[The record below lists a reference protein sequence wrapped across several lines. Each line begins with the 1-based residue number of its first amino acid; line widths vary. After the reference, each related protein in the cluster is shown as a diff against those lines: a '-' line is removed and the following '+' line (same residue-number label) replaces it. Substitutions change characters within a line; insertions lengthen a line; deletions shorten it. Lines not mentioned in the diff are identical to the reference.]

1 MPLPPT
7 TQRLQRLLWALLA
20 WAGIIFGRLIW
31 LQVIQH
37 DELLKKAEQQQQ
49 RTEEVQAL
57 RGSILDRTGQPLA
70 KTLPADSIAVDPQDI
85 PDLKIA
91 ADRLARL
98 LNLDRVV
105 LHDRLVASQA
115 RGSHFMW
122 VARKVDSKS
131 AERVRALKLS
141 YVEFRSELKRFYPH
155 GTLAS
160 HVLGSIG
167 YVEGSDAERG
177 SAGIESFF
185 EEDLAGRPGL
195 ARVLTDVHQTAYES
209 FVTRAPEAGADL
221 TLSIDP
227 NLQYEA
233 ERQLDKAIASS
244 HAHTG
249 SIVAINPYTGDILA
263 MANYPRYD
271 PNLPLTSKDD
281 PAIRSNLAIT
291 TPFEPGSVF
300 KVVTVSAA
308 LESTSLT
315 PDSLINCGNGK
326 INLFGR
332 VIHDDHPN
340 SVLSVA
346 DVLAKSSNIGA
357 IQIALKTGERPLYK
371 YQKLF
376 GFGQKTG
383 IELAGE
389 SGGNLRD
396 VKNWMP
402 SSIGSLA
409 MGHEVSVT
417 SIQLAVAGAAIANGG
432 LKVKPRLVIARQAP
446 GQPMQHLTPEPPQR
460 ILRPETAIT
469 MRQLM
474 EGVVL
479 RGTGRGHANLKG
491 YTSGG
496 KTGSAQIYDAKA
508 HVYTHN
514 YNASFL
520 GFAPVAN
527 PQIVIAVTLNH
538 TSGGTAGYGGPVA
551 APVFR
556 EVAMDALRMLDVPK
570 DLPEGNLLAA
580 NSSRLGDS
588 PKDLS
593 SKAGLFNPP
602 GQRPVSSVT
611 PPPVQKDASAS
622 AGTSSPDRRPFLD
635 DEKTRKG
642 NEDRQP
648 ILTASTKP
656 GVQPAPDYSG
666 KSLRSV
672 LEESALSGFLIEV
685 HGSGLAR
692 SQDPPPGTPLRP
704 NALVR
709 VQFGR

>member
-20 WAGIIFGRLIW
+20 WAGIIFGRLVW
-31 LQVIQH
+31 LQVIRH
-37 DELLKKAEQQQQ
+37 DELLRLAEQQQQ

-70 KTLPADSIAVDPQDI
+70 KTLPADSVAVDPQKI

-91 ADRLARL
+91 ADLLSHTLGVDRPQLLQRL
-98 LNLDRVV
+98 
-105 LHDRLVASQA
+105 HASQA

-122 VARKVDSKS
+122 VARKLDAKPANRLRSK
-131 AERVRALKLS
+131 KLP
-141 YVEFRSELKRFYPH
+141 YVEFRTELRRFYPH
-155 GTLAS
+155 HELAS
-160 HVLGSIG
+160 HVVGSIG
-167 YVEGSDAERG
+167 YVDGSDAERG
-177 SAGIESFF
+177 SGGIESSF
-185 EEDLAGRPGL
+185 EEDLAGRPGV
-195 ARVLTDVHQTAYES
+195 ARVLTDVHQTPYES

-244 HAHTG
+244 HARTG

-271 PNLPLTSKDD
+271 PNLPPSSDSD
-281 PAIRSNLAIT
+281 SAARSNLAIS

-300 KVVTVSAA
+300 KVVTLSAA
-308 LESTSLT
+308 FETTNLT
-315 PDSLINCGNGK
+315 PDTLINCGNGSF
-326 INLFGR
+326 NLYGR
-332 VIHDDHPN
+332 VIHDTHN
-340 SVLSVA
+340 YSILSVA

-357 IQIALKTGERPLYK
+357 IQIALKTGDRPLYK
-371 YQKLF
+371 YQRLF

-389 SGGNLRD
+389 SSGNLRD
-396 VKNWMP
+396 VKQWMAT
-402 SSIGSLA
+402 SIGSLA

-417 SIQLAVAGAAIANGG
+417 SLQLAVAGAAVANGG
-432 LKVKPRLVIARQAP
+432 LKVKPRLVIARQKP
-446 GQPMQHLTPEPPQR
+446 GQPLQHIPVEPPVR

-479 RGTGRGHANLKG
+479 RGTGRGLANLKG

-496 KTGSAQIYDAKA
+496 KTGSAQIYDAKMHA
-508 HVYTHN
+508 YTHN

-527 PQIVIAVTLNH
+527 PQIVVAVTLNH
-538 TSGGTAGYGGPVA
+538 TTGGSLGYGGPVA

-570 DLPEGNLLAA
+570 DLPEGDTKVARKA
-580 NSSRLGDS
+580 DSSKDS
-588 PKDLS
+588 SNDLS
-593 SKAGLFNPP
+593 TRAGLFVPP

-611 PPPVQKDASAS
+611 PPPVREEASAS
-622 AGTSSPDRRPFLD
+622 AETSSPDRRPFL
-635 DEKTRKG
+635 
-642 NEDRQP
+642 
-648 ILTASTKP
+648 TASAEMSGGSRT
-656 GVQPAPDYSG
+656 PDFSG

-672 LEESALSGFLIEV
+672 LEESAAAGLPVEV

-692 SQDPPPGTPLRP
+692 SQDPPPGAPIRP
-704 NALVR
+704 HALVR
-709 VQFGR
+709 VQLGR

>member
-1 MPLPPT
+1 MLLTPT
-7 TQRLQRLLWALLA
+7 TRRLQVLLWVLLA
-20 WAGIIFGRLIW
+20 WAGVIFGRLIW
-31 LQVIQH
+31 LQVIRH
-37 DELLKKAEQQQQ
+37 DELLRMAEQQQQ

-70 KTLPADSIAVDPQDI
+70 KTLPADSVVVDPQKI

-91 ADRLARL
+91 ADKLSRTLSVDKAALLQRLKFY
-98 LNLDRVV
+98 
-105 LHDRLVASQA
+105 QA

-122 VARKVDSKS
+122 VARKLDSGP
-131 AERVRALKLS
+131 ADRLRAQKLP
-141 YVEFRSELKRFYPH
+141 YVEFRTELRRFYPH
-155 GTLAS
+155 HTLAS
-160 HVLGSIG
+160 HALGSIG
-167 YVEGSDAERG
+167 YVDGSDAERG
-177 SAGIESFF
+177 SAGIEASF

-209 FVTRAPEAGADL
+209 IVTRAPEAGSNL
-221 TLSIDP
+221 MLSIDP

-244 HAHTG
+244 HARTG
-249 SIVAINPYTGDILA
+249 SIIAINPYTGDILA

-271 PNLPLTSKDD
+271 PNLPASQDED
-281 PAIRSNLAIT
+281 PAARSNLAIS

-300 KVVTVSAA
+300 KVITLSAA
-308 LESTSLT
+308 LETTNLT
-315 PDSLINCGNGK
+315 PDSLFNCGNGV
-326 INLFGR
+326 INLYGR
-332 VIHDDHPN
+332 VIHDTHRY
-340 SVLSVA
+340 SILSMA

-357 IQIALKTGERPLYK
+357 IQIALKTGEVPLYK
-371 YQKLF
+371 YQRLF

-396 VKNWMP
+396 VKQWMAT
-402 SSIGSLA
+402 SIGSLA

-417 SIQLAVAGAAIANGG
+417 SLQLAVAGAVIANGG
-432 LKVKPRLVIARQAP
+432 LKVKPRLVIARQKP
-446 GQPMQHLTPEPPQR
+446 GQPLQHIAPEQPVR

-469 MRQLM
+469 MRQMM

-479 RGTGRGHANLKG
+479 RGTGRGLANLKG

-538 TSGGTAGYGGPVA
+538 TTGGTAGYGGPVA

-570 DLPEGNLLAA
+570 DLPEGDTKLAHQSD
-580 NSSRLGDS
+580 SS
-588 PKDLS
+588 KDFS
-593 SKAGLFNPP
+593 NKAGLFAQP
-602 GQRPVSSVT
+602 GQRSVSSVT
-611 PPPVQKDASAS
+611 PPPVREGASAS
-622 AGTSSPDRRPFLD
+622 AEVSSSDRRPFF
-635 DEKTRKG
+635 
-642 NEDRQP
+642 NEESQP
-648 ILTASTKP
+648 VLTANAQTP
-656 GVQPAPDYSG
+656 GGRRTPDFIG
-666 KSLRSV
+666 KSVRFV
-672 LEESALSGFLIEV
+672 LEESMAAGFPVET
-685 HGSGLAR
+685 HGEGLAR

-704 NALVR
+704 HALVR

>member
-1 MPLPPT
+1 MPPPST
-7 TQRLQRLLWALLA
+7 TQRLQWLLWTLLA
-20 WAGIIFGRLIW
+20 WAGIIFGRLVW
-31 LQVIQH
+31 LQVIRH
-37 DELLKKAEQQQQ
+37 DELLRMAEQQQQ
-49 RTEEVQAL
+49 KIIEVQAL

-70 KTLPADSIAVDPQDI
+70 KTLPADSVVVDPQKI

-91 ADRLARL
+91 ADVLARTL
-98 LNLDRVV
+98 DLDRSQ
-105 LHDRLVASQA
+105 LYQRLKGYQA

-122 VARKVDSKS
+122 VARKLDAKP
-131 AERVRALKLS
+131 AERLRAKKLS
-141 YVEFRSELKRFYPH
+141 YIEFRTELRRFYPH
-155 GTLAS
+155 HELAS
-160 HVLGSIG
+160 HVVGSIG
-167 YVEGSDAERG
+167 YVDGSDAERG
-177 SAGIESFF
+177 SGGIESSF
-185 EEDLAGRPGL
+185 EEDLAGRPGE
-195 ARVLTDVHQTAYES
+195 ARVLNDVRQTPYES
-209 FVTRAPEAGADL
+209 FVTRAPEAGSDL

-244 HAHTG
+244 HARTG

-271 PNLPLTSKDD
+271 PNLPPSSDAD
-281 PAIRSNLAIT
+281 SAARSNLAIS

-300 KVVTVSAA
+300 KVVTLSAA
-308 LESTSLT
+308 LETTNLT
-315 PDSLINCGNGK
+315 PDSLFNCGNGVL
-326 INLFGR
+326 NLYGR
-332 VIHDDHPN
+332 LIHDTHRY
-340 SVLSVA
+340 SILSMA

-357 IQIALKTGERPLYK
+357 IQIALKTGEKPLYK
-371 YQKLF
+371 YQRLF

-396 VKNWMP
+396 VKQWMP

-417 SIQLAVAGAAIANGG
+417 SLQLAVAGAAIANGG
-432 LKVKPRLVIARQAP
+432 LKVKPRLVIARQKP
-446 GQPMQHLTPEPPQR
+446 GQPLQRIPAEPPVR

-479 RGTGRGHANLKG
+479 RGTGRGLANLRG

-538 TSGGTAGYGGPVA
+538 TTGGSAGYGGPVA

-556 EVAMDALRMLDVPK
+556 EIAMDALRMLDVPK
-570 DLPEGNLLAA
+570 DLPEEDTKLA
-580 NSSRLGDS
+580 RRTDS
-588 PKDLS
+588 KSDPSNHAPKDLTKDS
-593 SKAGLFNPP
+593 FRAGLFTPP
-602 GQRPVSSVT
+602 GQRTVSSVT
-611 PPPVQKDASAS
+611 PPPVREDASVS
-622 AGTSSPDRRPFLD
+622 AETSLSDRRPFL
-635 DEKTRKG
+635 
-642 NEDRQP
+642 
-648 ILTASTKP
+648 TASAERSGGPRT
-656 GVQPAPDYSG
+656 PDFSG

-672 LEESALSGFLIEV
+672 LEESAAAGLLVEV
-685 HGSGLAR
+685 RGSGLAR
-692 SQDPPPGTPLRP
+692 SQDPPPGTPVRP
-704 NALVR
+704 HTLLR

>member
-1 MPLPPT
+1 MRLPPT
-7 TQRLQRLLWALLA
+7 TQRLQWLLWVLLA
-20 WAGIIFGRLIW
+20 WAGAIFGRLIW
-31 LQVIQH
+31 LQVIRH
-37 DELLKKAEQQQQ
+37 DDLLRMAEQQQQ
-49 RTEEVQAL
+49 KTVEVQAL

-70 KTLPADSIAVDPQDI
+70 KTLPADSVAVDPQKI
-85 PDLKIA
+85 PDLKVA
-91 ADRLARL
+91 ADKLSRILGLERSSL
-98 LNLDRVV
+98 YQ
-105 LHDRLVASQA
+105 RLVAYQA

-122 VARKVDSKS
+122 VARKLD
-131 AERVRALKLS
+131 AGPADRLRAKNLP
-141 YVEFRSELKRFYPH
+141 YVEFRTELRRFYPH

-160 HVLGSIG
+160 HVLGFIG
-167 YVEGSDAERG
+167 YLEGSDAERG
-177 SAGIESFF
+177 SAGIESSF

-195 ARVLTDVHQTAYES
+195 AHVFTDVHQTAYES
-209 FVTRAPEAGADL
+209 VVTRAPEAGSNL

-244 HAHTG
+244 HARTG
-249 SIVAINPYTGDILA
+249 SIVALNPYTGDILA

-271 PNLPLTSKDD
+271 PNLPASRDED
-281 PAIRSNLAIT
+281 PDARSNLAIS

-300 KVVTVSAA
+300 KVITLSAA
-308 LESTSLT
+308 FETTNLT
-315 PDSLINCGNGK
+315 PDTLINCGNGS
-326 INLFGR
+326 INLYGR
-332 VIHDDHPN
+332 VIHDTHRY
-340 SVLSVA
+340 SILSAA

-371 YQKLF
+371 YQRLF

-389 SGGNLRD
+389 SSGNLRD
-396 VKNWMP
+396 VNQWMA

-417 SIQLAVAGAAIANGG
+417 SLQLAVAGAVVANGG
-432 LKVKPRLVIARQAP
+432 LKVKPRLVIARQKP
-446 GQPMQHLTPEPPQR
+446 GQALQRIAPDQPVR

-479 RGTGRGHANLKG
+479 RGTGRGLANLRG

-538 TSGGTAGYGGPVA
+538 TTGGTAGYGGPVA

-570 DLPEGNLLAA
+570 DLPEGASGAAEGRLLAA
-580 NSSRLGDS
+580 Q
-588 PKDLS
+588 PKDLTKIS
-593 SKAGLFNPP
+593 STAGLFAPP

-611 PPPVQKDASAS
+611 PPPVQDDASAS
-622 AGTSSPDRRPFLD
+622 AETSIPDRRPFL
-635 DEKTRKG
+635 
-642 NEDRQP
+642 
-648 ILTASTKP
+648 TASTETP
-656 GVQPAPDYSG
+656 GGPRAPDFSG

-672 LEESALSGFLIEV
+672 LEESAAAGFPVEV

-704 NALVR
+704 HASIR

>member
-1 MPLPPT
+1 MLPSPT
-7 TQRLQRLLWALLA
+7 TQRLQWLLWALLA

-31 LQVIQH
+31 LQVIRH
-37 DELLKKAEQQQQ
+37 DELLRLAEHQQQ
-49 RTEEVQAL
+49 RIEEVQAL

-70 KTLPADSIAVDPQDI
+70 KTLPADSVAVDPQKI

-91 ADRLARL
+91 ADLLSRTLSVDRSQLYQRLR
-98 LNLDRVV
+98 DY
-105 LHDRLVASQA
+105 QA

-122 VARKVDSKS
+122 VARKLDAKP
-131 AERVRALKLS
+131 AERLRGKKLA
-141 YVEFRSELKRFYPH
+141 YVEFRSELRRFYPH
-155 GTLAS
+155 ATLAS
-160 HVLGSIG
+160 HVVGSIG
-167 YVEGSDAERG
+167 YLEGGDAERG
-177 SAGIESFF
+177 SAGIESAF

-195 ARVLTDVHQTAYES
+195 ARVLTDVHQTVYDS

-244 HAHTG
+244 HARTG

-271 PNLPLTSKDD
+271 PNVPPGPGED
-281 PAIRSNLAIT
+281 PAARSNLAIS

-300 KVVTVSAA
+300 KVVTLSAA
-308 LESTSLT
+308 LESTNLT
-315 PDSLINCGNGK
+315 PDSLINCGNGS
-326 INLFGR
+326 INLYGR
-332 VIHDDHPN
+332 VIHDDHRY
-340 SVLSVA
+340 SMLSMA

-371 YQKLF
+371 YQRLF

-396 VKNWMP
+396 VKQWMP

-417 SIQLAVAGAAIANGG
+417 SLQLAVAGAAIANGG
-432 LKVKPRLVIARQAP
+432 LKVKPRLVIARKKA
-446 GQPMQHLTPEPPQR
+446 GQPVQHIALEQPVR

-508 HVYTHN
+508 HLYTHN

-538 TSGGTAGYGGPVA
+538 TTGGSAGYGGPVA

-570 DLPEGNLLAA
+570 DLPDGETKVARHID
-580 NSSRLGDS
+580 SPGDS
-588 PKDLS
+588 SNDLS
-593 SKAGLFNPP
+593 NNLSNKAGLFAPP

-611 PPPVQKDASAS
+611 PPPVQEDASVS
-622 AGTSSPDRRPFLD
+622 AETSFQGRRPFL
-635 DEKTRKG
+635 
-642 NEDRQP
+642 
-648 ILTASTKP
+648 TATTEMP
-656 GVQPAPDYSG
+656 GGPRVPNLLG

-672 LEESALSGFLIEV
+672 LEESAAAGVPVEV

-704 NALVR
+704 RASIQ